1 MSKALIS
8 FEQAIGDAE
17 ELLNCYDKLNEPE
30 SSLNPPEVLKRA
42 SLIMTL
48 TAWETYVEDIATEM
62 FNDKFGIIIGSHLG
76 NVIEKKFYERL
87 KVFNNPD
94 SVKTKQLFVEFFGVD
109 VTEAWVWNSYKTPK
123 ETSTVLNEWA
133 KKRGEAVHRAQP
145 DKSLTHIAKRTE
157 LDKCIRFFK
166 ELVEITDKTLM
177 SI

>member
-1 MSKALIS
+1 MSKALLS
-8 FEQAIGDAE
+8 FHQTIGDAE

-48 TAWETYVEDIATEM
+48 TAWETYVEDVATEM
-62 FNDKFGIIIGSHLG
+62 FHAKFGIITGSHLG

-94 SVKTKQLFVEFFGVD
+94 SVKTKQLFLEFFGID
-109 VTEAWVWNSYKTPK
+109 VTEAWVWNSYKTTK

-133 KKRGEAVHRAQP
+133 KRRGEAVHRAQP
-145 DKSLTHIAKRTE
+145 DKSITHIARRAE

-166 ELVEITDKTLM
+166 ELVETTDKTLM
-177 SI
+177 AV